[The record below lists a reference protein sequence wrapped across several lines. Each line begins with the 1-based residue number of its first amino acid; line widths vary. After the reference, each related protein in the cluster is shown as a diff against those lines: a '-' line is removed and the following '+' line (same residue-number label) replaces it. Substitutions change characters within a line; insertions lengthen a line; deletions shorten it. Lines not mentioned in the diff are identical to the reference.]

1 MESWVGPFICTTRNV
16 IAQSFRALPV
26 ILGGATLLLGLTQ
39 GNFNFLFFFA
49 GLFIL
54 APTAALCLN
63 ALTELWFVNV
73 PWWLSLPKPF
83 WAVPSAG
90 AEQCSIITTKDIGA
104 IPGDLNVVP
113 SYWMTMMSFFFAY
126 LLFNAIRLYT
136 RQADSK
142 APEHLVSARKSQAI
156 ISIILISVVTIL
168 TFIARYATSCET
180 GFGVLV
186 SIALGG
192 SLGYGWYNFM
202 RACGLGRLDDLF
214 GISNRLLPYQS
225 KEDMEPSVCVPSS

>member
-1 MESWVGPFICTTRNV
+1 MESWVGPFICTTRNM

-63 ALTELWFVNV
+63 AITEFWFVNA

-113 SYWMTMMSFFFAY
+113 SYWMTMMSFFYAY

-136 RQADSK
+136 
-142 APEHLVSARKSQAI
+142 
-156 ISIILISVVTIL
+156 
-168 TFIARYATSCET
+168 
-180 GFGVLV
+180 
-186 SIALGG
+186 
-192 SLGYGWYNFM
+192 
-202 RACGLGRLDDLF
+202 
-214 GISNRLLPYQS
+214 
-225 KEDMEPSVCVPSS
+225 SSR